1 MGDFPVFLTCSAT
14 SLEMGTT
21 RNELIN
27 HLAVIS
33 CEVNFPTSR
42 CRLLSA
48 IFRQTLTATT
58 AVPAAPAHN
67 HAAQRLL
74 RRSHAA
80 LQQHAPNLSPAE
92 PHTAHP
98 HPARYKRDSQC
109 IQGSRLHRTAPTR
122 AVPYM
127 SDGPATAL
135 LYQFPRALPPLAATS
150 RPPVA
155 MQTEPRPGPQAY
167 PPVANTQSPS
177 EPSPAAECSEPLPV
191 SHNPDRTSSSM
202 SVPFLFPVPA
212 KGRYCACTR
221 QPRS

>member
-21 RNELIN
+21 RNGLII

-33 CEVNFPTSR
+33 CEVNFPTLR
-42 CRLLSA
+42 RRLLSA

-58 AVPAAPAHN
+58 AAPAAPAHN
-67 HAAQRLL
+67 TAAQRSL

-80 LQQHAPNLSPAE
+80 LQKHAPNLSPAE

-98 HPARYKRDSQC
+98 HPARYKRDSQY

-127 SDGPATAL
+127 SDGPATVL
-135 LYQFPRALPPLAATS
+135 LYQLPRALPPLAATS
-150 RPPVA
+150 QPPVA
-155 MQTEPRPGPQAY
+155 MQTAPRPGPQAY

-177 EPSPAAECSEPLPV
+177 EPSPAAECSEPLQV
-191 SHNPDRTSSSM
+191 SHNPDRTSSSA
-202 SVPFLFPVPA
+202 SVPFLFRAPA
-212 KGRYCACTR
+212 KAQYYACTH
-221 QPRS
+221 PPHS